1 MRKILQLTLL
11 VVALPYLLLAE
22 LPECQSEADKIKGCV
37 EKQYHA
43 NGHLP
48 VEIPYKNGEIEG
60 IVKIYH
66 ANGKV
71 LLETP
76 YTNGKANGVGKG
88 YHGNGVLAMELPYK
102 NGKREGVGKWYYM
115 NGNLMIE
122 ATYKEDKEEG
132 AIRLY
137 NFNGKLVTILIYEDS
152 KAVSGKCTNGK
163 ELSSAHIQ
171 GFNGESK
178 TVFEEVAQ
186 YCGIEL

>member
-48 VEIPYKNGEIEG
+48 VEIPYKNGEI
-60 IVKIYH
+60 
-66 ANGKV
+66 A
-71 LLETP
+71 P

-88 YHGNGVLAMELPYK
+88 YHGNGVLARELPYK

-152 KAVSGKCTNGK
+152 KAVSGKCANGK
-163 ELSSAHIQ
+163 ELSSAYIQ